1 MFILLKRLIIV
12 WNTCLRQHAF
22 PLKIH
27 NMADMGV
34 VFARKCTPQN
44 DRIKSCVTT
53 WNSCV
58 KPQEVPSY
66 GHTSA
71 NNDNSRLLLH
81 LHEVGCGNIIRNQRK
96 EHLICTSH
104 LPPFLHKPTLTK
116 MSPAPMTQKLLRKW
130 SNTTPKGPKTTPP
143 NWPENDT
150 RIVPKWLQ
158 NELKGVSNDPAIH
171 GQDDVAG
178 QAGKPRWSP
187 TLDRPRWPFRM
198 EPGVAVSDVFGTPS
212 YANFWNQ
219 NVWVSNVF
227 FWTSARSECT
237 GMNQD
242 TANSFVLK
250 DPYPNQKQY
259 HKL

>member
-1 MFILLKRLIIV
+1 MFILLERLIIV
-12 WNTCLRQHAF
+12 WNTCSRQQTS

-34 VFARKCTPQN
+34 VFARKCAPQN

-104 LPPFLHKPTLTK
+104 LPPFLHK
-116 MSPAPMTQKLLRKW
+116 
-130 SNTTPKGPKTTPP
+130 TTPKWASTQWLK
-143 NWPENDT
+143 NCYEND
-150 RIVPKWLQ
+150 RIRPQTVQKRPYQNDPKMTQNSTKMTPKWTQRGIKWPRDTRPGWCRRPSWQATL
-158 NELKGVSNDPAIH
+158 VAH
-171 GQDDVAG
+171 AG
-178 QAGKPRWSP
+178 QA
-187 TLDRPRWPFRM
+187 TLAVQDGTGSRCFRRFWHPQLRELLESERLSFKRFLLNLRAEWM
-198 EPGVAVSDVFGTPS
+198 YRNEPGP
-212 YANFWNQ
+212 
-219 NVWVSNVF
+219 
-227 FWTSARSECT
+227 
-237 GMNQD
+237 
-242 TANSFVLK
+242 FVLK
-250 DPYPNQKQY
+250 DPCPNQK
-259 HKL
+259 

>member
-1 MFILLKRLIIV
+1 MFILLERLIIV
-12 WNTCLRQHAF
+12 WNTCSRQQTS

-34 VFARKCTPQN
+34 VFARKCAPQN

-104 LPPFLHKPTLTK
+104 LPPFLHK
-116 MSPAPMTQKLLRKW
+116 
-130 SNTTPKGPKTTPP
+130 TTPKWASPNDSKAGTKMTEYDPK
-143 NWPENDT
+143 
-150 RIVPKWLQ
+150 RSK
-158 NELKGVSNDPAIH
+158 NDPTKMTRKWH
-171 GQDDVAG
+171 
-178 QAGKPRWSP
+178 
-187 TLDRPRWPFRM
+187 
-198 EPGVAVSDVFGTPS
+198 
-212 YANFWNQ
+212 Q
-219 NVWVSNVF
+219 NSTKM
-227 FWTSARSECT
+227 TS
-237 GMNQD
+237 
-242 TANSFVLK
+242 K
-250 DPYPNQKQY
+250 
-259 HKL
+259 